1 MQSLR
6 QRWTKRWVL
15 AAIAHFLLTLGGFWL
30 ISVVGFAVAESD
42 IGAAPSW
49 LTPLERVVTFGLL
62 QPLAY
67 WVFAFGE
74 IRYWTWLGLAVSTL
88 LIALNSF
95 VAIAIVQG
103 IVRGLSAA
111 RR

>member
-30 ISVVGFAVAESD
+30 MAVVGFAVAESD
-42 IGAAPSW
+42 FGPAPVW
-49 LTPLERVVTFGLL
+49 LAPVERVVTLGLL

-88 LIALNSF
+88 LIALNSV
-95 VAIAIVQG
+95 VAIAIARR
-103 IVRGLSAA
+103 IVRALSGA
-111 RR
+111 RQ